1 MVAKRKLVLGKSA
14 KLTTEKDISC
24 WVVYHQTDDFIRSDD
39 YRNHNFRIS
48 YGDNPEGEKI
58 DLQNFEQVAQALIG
72 KNNKFGID
80 EHDLWRLTNNVMES
94 WSKDFPKKYGDFIK
108 TVFTFKS
115 FMDEPNGMG
124 LRSSMVGDMF
134 WNVSEDKWY
143 MVMGLGFREVM
154 PCNKLKQSEIN
165 GLLHMY
171 MGKKIQEE
179 FDSYGTI

>member
-1 MVAKRKLVLGKSA
+1 MVAKRKFELGKSA
-14 KLTTEKDISC
+14 ELTTEKDISC

-58 DLQNFEQVAQALIG
+58 DLQNFEQVAKALIG

-80 EHDLWRLTNNVMES
+80 EHNLWRLTNNVMES
-94 WSKDFPKKYGDFIK
+94 WSKDFPRQYDNFIK
-108 TVFTFKS
+108 TGFSFKS
-115 FMDEPNGMG
+115 FLKSDGMG
-124 LRSSMVGDMF
+124 HRSSMVGDMF

-143 MVMGLGFREVM
+143 MVMGLGFREVI
-154 PCNKLKQSEIN
+154 PCVKLDKGAIKE
-165 GLLHMY
+165 LLHVY
-171 MGKKIQEE
+171 MGKEIQEE